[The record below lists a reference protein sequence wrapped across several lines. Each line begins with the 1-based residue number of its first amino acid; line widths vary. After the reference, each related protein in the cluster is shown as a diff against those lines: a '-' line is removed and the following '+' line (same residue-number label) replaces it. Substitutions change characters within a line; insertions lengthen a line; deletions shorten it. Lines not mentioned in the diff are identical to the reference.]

1 MHVARL
7 ECPHAA
13 ARHRSLDILKIADMA
28 DVAEIIVTL
37 AVDDSQR
44 GTGDYR

>member
-1 MHVARL
+1 MRITGL
-7 ECPHAA
+7 ECLDAA
-13 ARHRSLDILKIADMA
+13 AGHRSLDIRNIADMA
-28 DVAEIIVTL
+28 GVAEIIVTL